1 MGCISGLVRTM
12 GKSFLMA
19 MSLALLLDAQL
30 WAATV
35 NVTVQAADATG
46 TLAPITTGFRWL
58 LEEDV
63 TYANIPGSPSPYGPR
78 DPNSLSYNFHKSYMP
93 VAAKGDNGVGGGGT
107 AVIQNVDPTK
117 RYFLSVL
124 PHRPANSDCQDPG
137 QPKCYS
143 LSGTQVAF
151 SAAGGPANV
160 TVVVATQPIPSAQ
173 ISVYAF
179 HDNNP
184 INHAPDVPQEGG
196 LGGFS
201 VIISDQG
208 GQLLTDVYGNPLG
221 TTYSGLDGA
230 GQPILQTPGS
240 GIILTMTQAEVNN
253 PATNPHGL
261 RVGEALIKHIAPGK
275 YAVRMVPPTGQGWQQ
290 VTTIEGTQAIDAW
303 VRAGEP
309 RYLVEFGPSLVHVFM
324 GFVQQFD
331 TIPAAGEGQ
340 ATGTIIGEAVNGH
353 LDRLAHRVAGLNI
366 NDGHLVP
373 NCWVGLNTTQLGGA
387 TRGIYAAPCKE
398 DSSFEIKKVPPGNY
412 QLVVWDTFLDHIIRF
427 QGVNVPE
434 TGGVVNMG
442 KQRLLAWFAR
452 QDHFVFN
459 DINENGQRDPG
470 EPGIPEQAVNLR
482 NRDGTIYQS
491 FPTDAEG
498 YVPFDEVFPFF
509 HWQVAE
515 VDFLRFKATGVTVYV
530 DGGGPVNTA
539 TQEAPGWGKL
549 NPQLQPDNN
558 GLPSR
563 TETGLIL
570 LEAYQG
576 YQGTTNVF
584 EWGKANYA
592 FGENGGIS
600 GIVHY
605 AVTRAENDPQLAVG
619 DPWEPG
625 IPRVQVNLYERAV
638 NSPGV
643 IRDVNGVPGIQ
654 KM

>member
-63 TYANIPGSPSPYGPR
+63 TYPNVPGSPFPLGPR

-107 AVIQNVDPTK
+107 AVIPKCGPAK

-124 PHRPANSDCQDPG
+124 PHRPAGSDCSSPG
-137 QPKCYS
+137 CYS
-143 LSGTQVAF
+143 LSGAQVSF
-151 SAAGGPANV
+151 PAAGGGTADV
-160 TVVVATQPIPSAQ
+160 TVVVATQPIPTAQ

-184 INHAPDVPQEGG
+184 INHAPDVPQETG

-208 GQLLTDVYGNPLG
+208 GQLLTDVFGNPLG
-221 TTYSGLDGA
+221 TFYNPDGSVDL
-230 GQPILQTPGS
+230 IGS
-240 GIILTMTQAEVNN
+240 GIITTLTQGEFNAGLN
-253 PATNPHGL
+253 PYGL
-261 RVGEALIKHIAPGK
+261 RVGEALIKHLAPGK

-309 RYLVEFGPSLVHVFM
+309 RYLVEFGPSLAHVFM
-324 GFVQQFD
+324 GFVQPFD
-331 TIPAAGEGQ
+331 TIPAPGQGQ
-340 ATGTIIGEAVNGH
+340 ATGTIRGEVVNGH
-353 LDRLAHRVAGLNI
+353 LDRLTQRVFGLNI
-366 NDGHLVP
+366 NDGHLVA

-387 TRGIYAAPCKE
+387 TRGIYAAPCNE
-398 DSSFEIKKVPPGNY
+398 DSSFSITGVPPGIY
-412 QLVVWDTFLDHIIRF
+412 QLVVWDTFLDHIIGFRAA
-427 QGVNVPE
+427 VVPQ
-434 TGGVVNMG
+434 TGGVVEMG
-442 KQRLLAWFAR
+442 KVKLLAWFAR

-459 DINENGQRDPG
+459 DINENGKRDEG

-482 NRDGTIYQS
+482 FRDGTIYQS

-549 NPQLQPDNN
+549 NPQIQPDQSS
-558 GLPSR
+558 SR
-563 TETGLIL
+563 TETGPHIAGSLSR
-570 LEAYQG
+570 
-576 YQGTTNVF
+576 
-584 EWGKANYA
+584 
-592 FGENGGIS
+592 IS
-600 GIVHY
+600 GHDQRVR
-605 AVTRAENDPQLAVG
+605 VGQGELCLRRERRDQWDRALCG
-619 DPWEPG
+619 DQSG
-625 IPRVQVNLYERAV
+625 
-638 NSPGV
+638 
-643 IRDVNGVPGIQ
+643 
-654 KM
+654 K